1 MMNNETY
8 WFARGYY
15 DGRTAGVGD
24 DALRDMLTDKNW
36 SAYMRG
42 YGTGVTDYCN
52 KELAEME

>member
-1 MMNNETY
+1 MNNETY

-15 DGRTAGVGD
+15 DGRNAGVGD
-24 DALRDMLTDKNW
+24 DELRDMLTDKNW

-52 KELAEME
+52 NELAEME

>member
-1 MMNNETY
+1 MNNETY

-15 DGRTAGVGD
+15 DGRNAGVGD

-42 YGTGVTDYCN
+42 YGTGVTDY
-52 KELAEME
+52 